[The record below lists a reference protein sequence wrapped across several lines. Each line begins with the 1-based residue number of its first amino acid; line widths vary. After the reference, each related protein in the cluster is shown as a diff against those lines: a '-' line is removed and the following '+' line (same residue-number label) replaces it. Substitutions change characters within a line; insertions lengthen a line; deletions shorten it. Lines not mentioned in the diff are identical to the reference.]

1 MHIDKQKD
9 TTVEKSKTFTYN
21 IPLVGSLKIK
31 KVASQNQQIALQGVG
46 FKVKNTNTG
55 LWVKRDSN
63 GNISYV
69 SESQATEFVTN
80 SNGEISI
87 SNLYEGTYQVFE
99 TKNPNYGY
107 EVENNG
113 AQVTV
118 YTGQTSTVTVLNKQK
133 YIRITG
139 YVWLDNPYEEGKVE
153 KRNDLYRDN
162 STDNK
167 DQLLS
172 GITVRLKEKNTNNTV
187 KTVTTNNGN
196 YEFTDVVTD
205 NISNYYVEFEYDGL
219 TYTNVTPN
227 LSKTNGSKAKENA
240 TDRDNLNKGFSLV
253 EGDTARNTG
262 HTLDQNGNRKHN
274 LTYTLNSN
282 SHTATL
288 NNQKQFPITSN
299 IKETSYN
306 LQDYYQVGQ
315 ATISNVNLGLY
326 LREQPDLAIM
336 KDLQNV
342 RLGVNGY
349 QHVYEYAQRFVN
361 QGEYGDGFNVGVK
374 FGNKYGSMSYTRP
387 IYKADYEYTSE
398 DKSKELQV
406 YLTYRISIKN
416 LSTNLKVKAGSILD
430 YYDSNYELIAVGT
443 GINERGEITGNLNRS
458 QEENYNADYKKITIN
473 TNYTLDPQSKGDLYV
488 QFRLNREAVIR
499 IINDQET
506 LENVTEINS
515 YSTYDSNGN
524 IYAGIDKNSAPANAV
539 PGDKSTY
546 EDDTDWSPSLK
557 LEVAEA
563 RRMTGKVFVD
573 STTGDLT
580 PNQVRQG
587 SGAYEEGEEGVGGVE
602 VTLTENKEDGKIYRT
617 TTATKTATYGLLEEQ
632 NQENPN
638 QLDLTLEEYN
648 ESNKDNYIR
657 VEELEKGE
665 YLLGDFIPGDYTIS
679 YTWGD
684 DEYTVQKYKGT
695 VVNKE
700 VWDAKQ
706 MQANKEWYKDE
717 FKKNYPNIE
726 WNTSNNTEIRTSDA
740 IDNYE
745 TRREIDEELKEFR
758 FNTVTTKEKMTS
770 TTPLLGVGVE
780 YDTTT
785 TASSGDKYEYE
796 ISSIDFG
803 IVERARQELT
813 TTKNIRKLKI
823 SLADGRVIAD
833 ATVNE
838 DGTLSGESSSVVYI
852 KPPEGGN
859 TSDGILKA
867 ELDNELLQSATVNAE
882 YEITIKNNSELDYL
896 SEEFYHYGIV
906 SGNLVEMEAAEIID
920 YANKGWNFTPE
931 GNTDWE
937 VKQISELNGI
947 VAEDVYKSSDS
958 TIGNTTILFTKKLE
972 GVNLEPNESSSV
984 AIKFGKMLTSTDEA
998 AFYNETEIILIR
1010 KTGGGIITSTPGNY
1024 IPGTG
1029 KTEVDDDT
1037 AEDVVIVPST
1047 GANLAYV
1054 IPITIGVVSFT
1065 ILGVG
1070 IVLIKKKI
1078 LGN

>member
-1 MHIDKQKD
+1 MKD
-9 TTVEKSKTFTYN
+9 NNNSVIQQTTT
-21 IPLVGSLKIK
+21 
-31 KVASQNQQIALQGVG
+31 
-46 FKVKNTNTG
+46 
-55 LWVKRDSN
+55 DSN
-63 GNISYV
+63 GNYKFNNVLIDK
-69 SESQATEFVTN
+69 
-80 SNGEISI
+80 I
-87 SNLYEGTYQVFE
+87 
-99 TKNPNYGY
+99 PNYYIEFTYNGMKY
-107 EVENNG
+107 QSVPITDLSYANATKAIEKENRTDFN
-113 AQVTV
+113 
-118 YTGQTSTVTVLNKQK
+118 NKYAEIVKGHANNQSGNK
-133 YIRITG
+133 TY
-139 YVWLDNPYEEGKVE
+139 
-153 KRNDLYRDN
+153 DLTY
-162 STDNK
+162 K
-167 DQLLS
+167 
-172 GITVRLKEKNTNNTV
+172 K
-187 KTVTTNNGN
+187 GN
-196 YEFTDVVTD
+196 YSSA
-205 NISNYYVEFEYDGL
+205 IEY
-219 TYTNVTPN
+219 TP
-227 LSKTNGSKAKENA
+227 SSQYE
-240 TDRDNLNKGFSLV
+240 
-253 EGDTARNTG
+253 
-262 HTLDQNGNRKHN
+262 
-274 LTYTLNSN
+274 
-282 SHTATL
+282 
-288 NNQKQFPITSN
+288 ITSN
-299 IKETSYN
+299 TYKAYQGYLNKIKTPDQIRN
-306 LQDYYQVGQ
+306 QG
-315 ATISNVNLGLY
+315 ISEIGNINLGIE

-387 IYKADYEYTSE
+387 IYKADYEYTNE

-473 TNYTLDPQSKGDLYV
+473 TNYTLDSQSKGDVYI

-499 IINDQET
+499 IINNKET

-515 YSTYDSNGN
+515 YSTYDASGN

-573 STTGDLT
+573 STTGNLT
-580 PNQVRQG
+580 PNQIRQG

-602 VTLTENKEDGKIYRT
+602 VTLKENKENGKIYKT
-617 TTATKTATYGLLEEQ
+617 TTATKSARYGLLENK
-632 NQENPN
+632 NQENSN

-657 VEELEKGE
+657 VEELEEGE

-745 TRREIDEELKEFR
+745 TRKEIDEELKEFR

-770 TTPLLGVGVE
+770 TTPLLGVGIE

-838 DGTLSGESSSVVYI
+838 DGTLSGEVSNVVYI
-852 KPPEGGN
+852 KPPEGGP
-859 TSDGILKA
+859 TSQGVLKA
-867 ELDNELLQSATVNAE
+867 EMDNELLQSATVDAE
-882 YEITIKNNSELDYL
+882 YEITIKNNSELDYI
-896 SEEFYHYGIV
+896 SEEFYYYGIV
-906 SGNLVEMEAAEIID
+906 SGNVVEVQAPEIID
-920 YANKGWNFTPE
+920 YASKGWSYTQEENP
-931 GNTDWE
+931 DWE
-937 VKQISELNGI
+937 VKQISELKDL
-947 VAEDVYKSSDS
+947 VTEEVYKSSGSD
-958 TIGNTTILFTKKLE
+958 IGNTTVLYTKKLE
-972 GVNLEPNESSSV
+972 NTNLKPTETSSV
-984 AIKFGKMLTSTDEA
+984 SVKFGKMLTPTDET
-998 AFYNETEIILIR
+998 AFNNETEIILIR
-1010 KTGGGIITSTPGNY
+1010 KTGGGIITTTPGNY

-1037 AEDVVIVPST
+1037 AENVVVIPST
-1047 GANLAYV
+1047 GANLAYT
-1054 IPITIGVVSFT
+1054 IPIIVGVVSL
-1065 ILGVG
+1065 IIIGVG
-1070 IVLIKKKI
+1070 VIIIKKKI
-1078 LGN
+1078 LKK